1 VLIRAR
7 WWMGAA
13 TLAVLAASQP
23 ASTQAPA
30 APSIS
35 VSLGAD
41 GRLRYSADA
50 RGNTIVD
57 FSHAGYGGGGV
68 AIPDIPARIIVGPDG
83 GQHRE
88 RIQAALDLVSRMPAD
103 SDGFRGAVFLQ
114 PGKYEID
121 TALRIGT
128 SGVVL
133 RGSGDGENG
142 TVMVAAG
149 TSRRALIDVT
159 GYGERQEVAGS
170 RRAVA
175 DAYVPVGSRTLTLDN
190 VSGFTVGDAIVVHR
204 PSTKSWISLLGM
216 DTFPGWRPENRLHWQ
231 PASRDVRWDRVITAI
246 DGNRLT
252 IDAPLTTALESAHGG
267 GSVYKYTHPGR
278 IRHVGIEGLRAVSA
292 YDESRPFDEDH
303 AWVAIS
309 LDKVENAWV
318 RHVTALHFVS
328 SVVDTHGDTKWLTIE
343 DVQSIDPVSEIGGY
357 RRRAFSIGGELTL
370 VQRSHSRGA
379 QHDYVT
385 SFTAAGP
392 NAFLDSTSEESL
404 DFSGPLDSWASGV
417 LYDNVRIRGN
427 ALRLVNRDVDD
438 QGAGWAAANSVL
450 WNCEATD
457 VEAQNP
463 PGAYNRAF
471 GCKGITRG
479 DGIVEDTRVMPY
491 RDFFRGAS
499 VQPRSLY
506 LAQLA
511 ERRGNAA
518 TELIAKRAIQRD
530 AGTARPLTDADVR
543 AATTRHARDRLT
555 HSGQRLRV
563 KDGRFEI
570 GGRPAWTKRTT
581 YSWFQAQMPPS
592 LAPAF
597 GSAITRF
604 APGRT
609 GPGLTDDLDAM
620 VESLP
625 PGAAFYHHY
634 GLWYDRRRVN
644 HNYDG
649 SAERR
654 TGDVWAPFMEL
665 PWARSGTGKAWDG
678 LSKYDLT
685 RFNPW
690 YFDRV
695 KTFADLCDRKG
706 RILYYNFYFQ
716 HWLLESRAHYV
727 DFPWRPVNT
736 IQVTDLPD
744 EVPAANTFYDISH
757 PLRRDL
763 HRRYIRHVLDV
774 LGSNTNVVFGIDR
787 EYTGSLE
794 FLQFWLDE
802 IARWQIEHGRKVHV
816 ALEVPKAQLDAVLG
830 DPARRPLIT
839 AMDVH
844 GWVYRHDGA
853 LFAIR
858 GGVNRAPREQR
869 ADIATA
875 AELDAL
881 KQRLGAA
888 AVDSTDFLNGP
899 EYQRLFD
906 ELWRSTRPM
915 RYRTWHEYRDQFP
928 ELVMLQQEDEYVNLA
943 LPKDGRE

>member
-1 VLIRAR
+1 
-7 WWMGAA
+7 
-13 TLAVLAASQP
+13 
-23 ASTQAPA
+23 
-30 APSIS
+30 
-35 VSLGAD
+35 
-41 GRLRYSADA
+41 
-50 RGNTIVD
+50 
-57 FSHAGYGGGGV
+57 
-68 AIPDIPARIIVGPDG
+68 
-83 GQHRE
+83 
-88 RIQAALDLVSRMPAD
+88 
-103 SDGFRGAVFLQ
+103 
-114 PGKYEID
+114 
-121 TALRIGT
+121 
-128 SGVVL
+128 
-133 RGSGDGENG
+133 
-142 TVMVAAG
+142 
-149 TSRRALIDVT
+149 
-159 GYGERQEVAGS
+159 
-170 RRAVA
+170 
-175 DAYVPVGSRTLTLDN
+175 
-190 VSGFTVGDAIVVHR
+190 
-204 PSTKSWISLLGM
+204 
-216 DTFPGWRPENRLHWQ
+216 
-231 PASRDVRWDRVITAI
+231 
-246 DGNRLT
+246 
-252 IDAPLTTALESAHGG
+252 
-267 GSVYKYTHPGR
+267 
-278 IRHVGIEGLRAVSA
+278 
-292 YDESRPFDEDH
+292 
-303 AWVAIS
+303 
-309 LDKVENAWV
+309 
-318 RHVTALHFVS
+318 
-328 SVVDTHGDTKWLTIE
+328 
-343 DVQSIDPVSEIGGY
+343 
-357 RRRAFSIGGELTL
+357 
-370 VQRSHSRGA
+370 
-379 QHDYVT
+379 
-385 SFTAAGP
+385 
-392 NAFLDSTSEESL
+392 
-404 DFSGPLDSWASGV
+404 
-417 LYDNVRIRGN
+417 
-427 ALRLVNRDVDD
+427 
-438 QGAGWAAANSVL
+438 
-450 WNCEATD
+450 
-457 VEAQNP
+457 
-463 PGAYNRAF
+463 
-471 GCKGITRG
+471 
-479 DGIVEDTRVMPY
+479 
-491 RDFFRGAS
+491 
-499 VQPRSLY
+499 
-506 LAQLA
+506 
-511 ERRGNAA
+511 
-518 TELIAKRAIQRD
+518 
-530 AGTARPLTDADVR
+530 
-543 AATTRHARDRLT
+543 
-555 HSGQRLRV
+555 
-563 KDGRFEI
+563 
-570 GGRPAWTKRTT
+570 
-581 YSWFQAQMPPS
+581 
-592 LAPAF
+592 
-597 GSAITRF
+597 
-604 APGRT
+604 
-609 GPGLTDDLDAM
+609 
-620 VESLP
+620 
-625 PGAAFYHHY
+625 
-634 GLWYDRRRVN
+634 
-644 HNYDG
+644 
-649 SAERR
+649 
-654 TGDVWAPFMEL
+654 MEL